1 MAATDEDGEGGPAT
15 RPPLTRERVLGAA
28 VALADE
34 EGIGAVTMRAL
45 ARRLGVE
52 AMSLYHHVAGKE
64 QILDGMV
71 DLVFGEVDLPRVGAP
86 WRPAMRAR
94 AASARDVLGRH
105 PWATPLLDSRTAP
118 GPATLLHHDR
128 VLGCL
133 RADGFSLVMAAH
145 AVALLD
151 SYVYGFATQEAA
163 LPGADDDG
171 LAEAAAEITGGLDPD
186 TYPHLVEM
194 AADHVLRPGYSFG
207 DEFAF
212 GLELVLEGLER
223 ALDAG

>member
-1 MAATDEDGEGGPAT
+1 MAGREQADGGRAT
-15 RPPLTRERVLGAA
+15 RPPLTRERVLRTAME
-28 VALADE
+28 VADE
-34 EGIGAVTMRAL
+34 EGIGAVTMRGI

-64 QILDGMV
+64 QVLDGMV
-71 DLVFGEVDLPRVGAP
+71 DLVFAEVELPPVGTP
-86 WRPAMRAR
+86 WRRAMGER
-94 AASARDVLGRH
+94 AASARRVLAGH

-118 GPATLLHHDR
+118 GPATLVHHDR

-133 RADGFSLVMAAH
+133 RADGFSLPMAAH

-163 LPGADDDG
+163 LPGADDAE
-171 LAEAAAEITGGLDPD
+171 LVEAATEITEGIDPEV
-186 TYPHLVEM
+186 YPHLMEM
-194 AADHVLRPGYSFG
+194 ASDLVLRPGYSFG

-212 GLELVLEGLER
+212 GLDLILDGLER
-223 ALDAG
+223 ARAEG